1 MTKKQD
7 IVPVK
12 LRDDRQ
18 SISSP
23 QRKPNPQK
31 LVARLKSIDTELF
44 VYEGIRES
52 LLKVLLTELGSHED
66 C

>member
-52 LLKVLLTELGSHED
+52 LLKVLLTEFGSHED

>member
-1 MTKKQD
+1 MTRKQD

-18 SISSP
+18 SINSP
-23 QRKPNPQK
+23 QRKPSPQK

-52 LLKVLLTELGSHED
+52 LLKVLLTELNSHETR
-66 C
+66 